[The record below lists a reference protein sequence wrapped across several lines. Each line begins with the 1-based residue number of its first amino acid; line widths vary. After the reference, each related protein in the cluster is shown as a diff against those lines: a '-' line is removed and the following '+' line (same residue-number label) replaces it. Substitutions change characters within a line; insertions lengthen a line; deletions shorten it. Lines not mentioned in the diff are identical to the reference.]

1 MVRRTFLCRPIHYP
15 YCEWPGGRL
24 LLMPPGPVGNLD
36 QEAPA
41 FSQFNALTE
50 GGESAIIETLGPGDI
65 LAVQL
70 FYNQMAPGRA
80 RDCGVQFLPDY
91 KGTLRLVQMAAA
103 RRVGILVGQQH
114 GVELSYRH
122 AYGGWRGD
130 ARGNLRAIREFI
142 LNTSEILRG
151 VGVEKLFFAVMDWDV
166 LQELRR
172 DKWIVRDALNEVG
185 ATNWIACGYTLVPGC
200 YVKPDTTGL
209 LNGDQLRH
217 QSQMMGWGFQD
228 LAPDADLP
236 HLREY
241 LSAGH
246 FWSGL
251 GGDKGIRAGNIE
263 RLTAYGFKGFSTRLK
278 AEELQLLI
286 DDRGPRWWCQV

>member
-1 MVRRTFLCRPIHYP
+1 MVRRTFLCNPIHYP

-36 QEAPA
+36 QEAPP
-41 FSQFNALTE
+41 FSQSGALLD
-50 GGESAIIETLGPGDI
+50 GGESAVIENLGPSDI
-65 LAVQL
+65 LGVQL
-70 FYNQMAPGRA
+70 FYNQMAPVRA

-91 KGTLRLVQMAAA
+91 KDTLRLVRMAAE
-103 RRVGILVGQQH
+103 RGVGILAGNQH

-130 ARGNLRAIREFI
+130 ARGNLRAIANFI
-142 LNTSEILRG
+142 EY
-151 VGVEKLFFAVMDWDV
+151 VGMVLHVAGAEKLFFAVMDWDV

-172 DKWIVRDALNEVG
+172 DKWIVRDALNDVG

-200 YVKPDTTGL
+200 YVKPDPL
-209 LNGDQLRH
+209 LNGDQLRY

-228 LAPDADLP
+228 LEPDAALP

-251 GGDKGIRAGNIE
+251 GGYKGIRAGNIE
-263 RLTAYGFKGFSTRLK
+263 RLTDYGFKGFSTRLK

-286 DDRGPRWWCQV
+286 DDRGPRWWA